1 MQNPGYVCTLGG
13 HAAHW
18 MPGSPVSGIS
28 TLTGAPRAAQE
39 ARLDNDS
46 LRPQGVWY
54 ALRRRHQQRRGAFPC
69 TLVVGRHVTERL
81 QIAFA
86 ERYARRRRM
95 PPTAR
100 SQDCM
105 EMTIWR
111 SALIPAQNQG
121 IV

>member
-1 MQNPGYVCTLGG
+1 MAVTKP
-13 HAAHW
+13 H
-18 MPGSPVSGIS
+18 GSPVSGIS

-39 ARLDNDS
+39 ARLVNDS

-86 ERYARRRRM
+86 ERYARGAAECHPLLEARI
-95 PPTAR
+95 AR
-100 SQDCM
+100 S
-105 EMTIWR
+105 EEHTSELKSLRHLVWR
-111 SALIPAQNQG
+111 LLL
-121 IV
+121 